1 MHSLIELLACG
12 IGHVVLFVVV
22 CCWLRVI
29 VICCLLCVVV
39 YVLFVVHYS
48 VHSLVDLIVFVEI
61 GNCVVFVVHFMK
73 VVSIL
78 RKYLSKKSKCVV
90 MLRN

>member
-1 MHSLIELLACG
+1 MRVQSFSLLHSLIELLACG

-39 YVLFVVHYS
+39 YVLFVVYY
-48 VHSLVDLIVFVEI
+48 SLVDLIVFVELRI
-61 GNCVVFVVHFMK
+61 VWY
-73 VVSIL
+73 SLYIL
-78 RKYLSKKSKCVV
+78 
-90 MLRN
+90 